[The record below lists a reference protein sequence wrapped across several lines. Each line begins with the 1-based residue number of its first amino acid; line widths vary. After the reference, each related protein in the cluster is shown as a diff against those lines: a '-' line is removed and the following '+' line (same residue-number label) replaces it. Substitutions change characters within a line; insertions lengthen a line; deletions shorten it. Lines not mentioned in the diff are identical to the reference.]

1 MSGSSITKGTKSLS
15 SARICV
21 ALDKSGSTA
30 GHTLNIERKAVQE
43 IYNLRVPNNQNSFRL
58 IPWSD
63 DVQDPI
69 DLPDEVG
76 LKSIQG
82 RGGTNPAV
90 LYNLN
95 SCVEAL
101 KDCDV
106 WFLLTDGEIVDN
118 LVENFALR
126 TAELGLHN
134 KPCVIIVFGSSSTGS
149 PAKCNISVGIATFA
163 VVPDCLFLFH
173 DLESDVVRLMQA
185 KGRFKNLSSVNDH
198 RSNPLITKYT
208 TWAELPKI
216 SYSDLACLQIASTGP
231 LRMDEIALPG
241 GLIVQLDEVL
251 KGNVD
256 SATMEKIVKD
266 EDNLK
271 SIIISSMTRGTGK
284 TLESWLAAQLK
295 PVPEVNRHREDLGDK
310 AKSSLKHLVD
320 ALREGTDNTQLETLR
335 ANVRDAHYR
344 NWNQFTD
351 QRVTFNDRRREIR
364 LRNQNFRNAQFM
376 MDEYLDMDYQ
386 MMNQD
391 MDRPDSEDR
400 RLRQSHLDSNRDE
413 PVFLPGFQRFENA
426 SDFTGRCMLCHE
438 RRVLCLLFKVAPN
451 LKTDNFPPVG
461 SFTKVAFPLAMAN
474 FAETDVLSFFI
485 CCDWCG
491 YYLERSTACPYTE
504 DKITFALCLVGIEDN
519 QKTWL
524 EALDTVLKG
533 RFDVADAKAIFLAIL
548 NYKTLDN
555 NTRDVNET
563 DRDLFRA
570 CADWMTRQLLQFTE
584 VSATL
589 SPNFCQN
596 PTSDLRVPLQS
607 LLAAPEFAE
616 PEQPQNVDLLL
627 IRYPIPGFVVLLRLL
642 QLRGLAKERIQ
653 ALTFFR
659 VMFHVMEQ
667 LFMRRASGGTELFV
681 EDVLGREQPPEDQGQ
696 SQQGNGDIA
705 FPIEQLKAQDLLD
718 DETLASLEAIPE
730 FLVIK
735 AGAGPAMRVF
745 LHCLFRHSNVSASAV
760 ACFNKLKGLAPM
772 RTVFKA
778 PLAISAGLSA
788 DLISQI

>member
-1 MSGSSITKGTKSLS
+1 MESSSISKGTKSLG

-43 IYNLRVPNNQNSFRL
+43 IYNLRVPNNHSSFRL

-69 DLPDEVG
+69 DLPNEVS
-76 LKSIQG
+76 LKGIQG

-90 LYNLN
+90 LYDLN
-95 SCVEAL
+95 SCVETL

-149 PAKCNISVGIATFA
+149 PANGNISVGIATFA

-185 KGRFKNLSSVNDH
+185 KGRFKNLVSVNNH

-216 SYSDLACLQIASTGP
+216 SYSDLFCLQIETTDP
-231 LRMDEIALPG
+231 LRRDEIALPG

-256 SATMEKIVKD
+256 AATMEKIVKD

-295 PVPEVNRHREDLGDK
+295 PMPEVNRHREDLDNK
-310 AKSSLKHLVD
+310 AKSTLRHLVE
-320 ALREGTDNTQLETLR
+320 ALRTGVGHLELEGLR
-335 ANVRDAHYR
+335 ADVRKAHHQ
-344 NWNQFTD
+344 NWSNFRD
-351 QRVTFNDRRREIR
+351 QRRGFNDMRRDYRR
-364 LRNQNFRNAQFM
+364 MQQHVRNG
-376 MDEYLDMDYQ
+376 MDMCYTYGRMDNEWMCRDMGK
-386 MMNQD
+386 
-391 MDRPDSEDR
+391 PDSEGEVLIITHD
-400 RLRQSHLDSNRDE
+400 DSNRCE
-413 PVFLPGFQRFENA
+413 PVFLPGFHRSERAAEFV
-426 SDFTGRCMLCHE
+426 GRCMLCHE
-438 RRVLCLLFKVAPN
+438 ERVLCLLFKVAPD
-451 LKTDNFPPVG
+451 LKTDNFPPIE

-504 DKITFALCLVGIEDN
+504 DEITFALCLVGMEEN
-519 QKTWL
+519 QKTWV

-533 RFDVADAKAIFLAIL
+533 RFDISDTKAIFLAIL

-555 NTRDVNET
+555 SLRDADET
-563 DRDLFRA
+563 DQDLFRA
-570 CADWMTRQLLQFTE
+570 CADWVTRHLLEITE
-584 VSATL
+584 VSAAL
-589 SPNFCQN
+589 SPNFSQN
-596 PTSDLRVPLQS
+596 PNSDLRVPLQN
-607 LLAAPEFAE
+607 LLAAPDFAE

-627 IRYPIPGFVVLLRLL
+627 IRYPIAGFTVLLRLL
-642 QLRGLAKERIQ
+642 QLRGLGKERIQ

-667 LFMRRASGGTELFV
+667 LFMRRASGGIELFV

-696 SQQGNGDIA
+696 TQRVMNGIGL
-705 FPIEQLKAQDLLD
+705 PVEQLKAHDLLD
-718 DETLASLEAIPE
+718 QETLVSLEAIPE
-730 FLVIK
+730 FFVIK
-735 AGAGPAMRVF
+735 AGAGPAMQVF

-772 RTVFKA
+772 RTVLKA